1 MEFKHLPVMLNEC
14 INGLNIKPDGIYV
27 DGTLGGGGHSYEILS
42 RLNSGLLV
50 GIDKDDD
57 AIKAGIEHL
66 SQLNKR
72 FLTVKSDF
80 KNYKKIL
87 EDLKITGVDGVLLDL
102 GVSSFQLDNFERG
115 FSYSHNAPLDMRMD
129 KTNLLTAEKVVNNYS
144 EKDLTKILYEYG
156 EEPFTKSIVRN
167 IINYRKTQRIETT
180 GQLVD
185 IIKSSVPKKVL
196 MTKGHPAK
204 RVFQAI
210 RIEVNGELLGLEQA
224 INDMVTSLN
233 KGGRIAIITFH
244 SLEDR
249 IVKNAFKLLS
259 TNCICPPELP
269 ICVCHHKAS
278 VKLINKKPILPSE
291 EELKINHRS
300 SSAKLRIAEKIWIK
314 FKGDE

>member
-57 AIKAGIEHL
+57 AIKAGTEHL

-249 IVKNAFKLLS
+249 IVKNSFKLLS